1 MLDDF
6 KVKFCDTDF
15 DCVDK
20 GFDKN
25 EDIEVVIRPE
35 DIKMVSPQEGMLK
48 GKVTSVVFKGVHYEI
63 EVIEND
69 RKWILH
75 NTKNAIVGEDL
86 GMDIYPEDIHIMR
99 KERA

>member
-1 MLDDF
+1 
-6 KVKFCDTDF
+6 
-15 DCVDK
+15 
-20 GFDKN
+20 
-25 EDIEVVIRPE
+25 
-35 DIKMVSPQEGMLK
+35 MVSPQEGMLK

-63 EVIEND
+63 EVVEND

>member
-6 KVKFCDTDF
+6 KVKFCDTEF

-35 DIKMVSPQEGMLK
+35 DIKMVSPQEGMNDSMLPGME
-48 GKVTSVVFKGVHYEI
+48 GK
-63 EVIEND
+63 N
-69 RKWILH
+69 
-75 NTKNAIVGEDL
+75 
-86 GMDIYPEDIHIMR
+86 
-99 KERA
+99 